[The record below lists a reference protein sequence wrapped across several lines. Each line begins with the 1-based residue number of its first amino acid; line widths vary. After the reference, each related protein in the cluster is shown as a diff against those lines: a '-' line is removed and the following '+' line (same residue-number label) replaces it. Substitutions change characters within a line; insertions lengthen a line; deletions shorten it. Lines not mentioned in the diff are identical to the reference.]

1 MLTLSFICSCWI
13 FAANFQRFSNFSMCY
28 LFLVVNSTGK
38 WKYENLSHLELKRGI
53 INFTQTDGMDTKTL
67 VIDNETE
74 MIKVS

>member
-1 MLTLSFICSCWI
+1 
-13 FAANFQRFSNFSMCY
+13 MCY